1 MEIPRTRSI
10 IQMGILSVVL
20 AAGSYQAP
28 ALGADSVT
36 VVSTNP
42 YYLLQETYENPR
54 GQVMAGTTVGTC
66 VVQSYARCPEASLK
80 GRYLQGAFLSYARLE
95 NADFTRA
102 NLKAGSLAFA
112 HVVGASFRG
121 AELSATTMVGANA
134 KRADF
139 QRAQM
144 VLMDNSHAV
153 LRDADL
159 RQAIIVDSAFTKADL
174 RNVTLDQAIVRNVSL
189 ESADLRGVSFD
200 QTDLSG
206 SVLAGARIDDGALD
220 RAILCNTVL
229 PNGNLAN
236 PSSTG
241 CEGAPSFG
249 PHDATIVMTPANPLY
264 TGAQAM
270 QDSTP
275 AVPFGTVVNGC
286 RMQVKAKCPYVNLS
300 AQNLS
305 NVELSLS
312 DLRGANFEGVGATSM
327 NAPLS
332 KATRLRG
339 AGGNFQ
345 VAGFG
350 FSDLTKADL
359 TKAELSFAAF
369 SFADLDGANM
379 TAANL
384 AFGDLSGASL
394 VGANLSGVNLSDS
407 NAIGA
412 DFTSANL
419 RGANLSDADLTGADL
434 TNVLTDGAIFC
445 NTLMPD
451 GSVARPT
458 KGLCP
463 LQTEP

>member
-1 MEIPRTRSI
+1 MKGYEPSLYRGKWFMPKKEERRRCIMDRESNNLYRAVS
-10 IQMGILSVVL
+10 
-20 AAGSYQAP
+20 AGGVY
-28 ALGADSVT
+28 
-36 VVSTNP
+36 
-42 YYLLQETYENPR
+42 
-54 GQVMAGTTVGTC
+54 
-66 VVQSYARCPEASLK
+66 
-80 GRYLQGAFLSYARLE
+80 
-95 NADFTRA
+95 
-102 NLKAGSLAFA
+102 
-112 HVVGASFRG
+112 RG
-121 AELSATTMVGANA
+121 AYQMSRGLAIGATHMMMKEVR
-134 KRADF
+134 K
-139 QRAQM
+139 
-144 VLMDNSHAV
+144 
-153 LRDADL
+153 
-159 RQAIIVDSAFTKADL
+159 
-174 RNVTLDQAIVRNVSL
+174 RNVSL

-264 TGAQAM
+264 PGAQAM

-379 TAANL
+379 PW
-384 AFGDLSGASL
+384 LSGAGSISCD
-394 VGANLSGVNLSDS
+394 AR
-407 NAIGA
+407 
-412 DFTSANL
+412 L
-419 RGANLSDADLTGADL
+419 RK
-434 TNVLTDGAIFC
+434 
-445 NTLMPD
+445 
-451 GSVARPT
+451 PT
-458 KGLCP
+458 RCR
-463 LQTEP
+463 